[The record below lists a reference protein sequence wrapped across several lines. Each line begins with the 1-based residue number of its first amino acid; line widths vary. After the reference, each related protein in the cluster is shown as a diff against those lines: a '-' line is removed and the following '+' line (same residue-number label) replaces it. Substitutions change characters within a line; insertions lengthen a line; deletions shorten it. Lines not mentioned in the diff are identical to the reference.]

1 MRISL
6 SHSRGSQPQRLL
18 DVKGTQ
24 TPDLPSTTPLSLS
37 RALKLIAAR
46 DRNTP
51 ALAIE
56 LFSSRYLAVLAI
68 RRRVLRQEDLNDA
81 GYKSLCHNPRQFLIG
96 KAENSWLGLN
106 LFWGGHVQSPT
117 CEAFTKFKRR
127 QTEQLSRTLA
137 KNLFISHGAPCG
149 RSEKL

>member
-24 TPDLPSTTPLSLS
+24 TPDLPATTPLSLS
-37 RALKLIAAR
+37 RAFKLIAAR
-46 DRNTP
+46 DRNAP

-68 RRRVLRQEDLNDA
+68 RRRVLGQEDLNDA
-81 GYKSLCHNPRQFLIG
+81 RYKSLCRNSRQVLIG
-96 KAENSWLGLN
+96 K
-106 LFWGGHVQSPT
+106 
-117 CEAFTKFKRR
+117 TK
-127 QTEQLSRTLA
+127 
-137 KNLFISHGAPCG
+137 KNLVGFESFLGRPRAISN
-149 RSEKL
+149 L